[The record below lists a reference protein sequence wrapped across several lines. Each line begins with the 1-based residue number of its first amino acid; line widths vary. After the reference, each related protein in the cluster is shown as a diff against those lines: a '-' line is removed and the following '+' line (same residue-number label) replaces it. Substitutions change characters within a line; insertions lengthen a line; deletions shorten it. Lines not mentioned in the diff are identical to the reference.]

1 MGRDG
6 RTRTFG
12 CPLRSEGDRND
23 RGVANG
29 ELVRSCNSG
38 ESAILSTEKTRRT
51 YPHDVPIAFVECPD
65 ILVLSA
71 FDREKGA
78 VQLGDFGSRR
88 TRVARE
94 RVRGGEAVEYS
105 EYREET
111 YHFHWPAGLH
121 LRGKVLFTAERPLG

>member
-51 YPHDVPIAFVECPD
+51 YPHGVPIAFVECPD
-65 ILVLSA
+65 ILVLSP
-71 FDREKGA
+71 FDREKGV
-78 VQLGDFGSRR
+78 VQLGDFSCCRSGI
-88 TRVARE
+88 TRE
-94 RVRGGEAVEYS
+94 RVGWGESVECS
-105 EYREET
+105 KRRERSDVSRES
-111 YHFHWPAGLH
+111 GQ
-121 LRGKVLFTAERPLG
+121 